1 MSTYDPALF
10 DTIRT
15 SLTSSVLGDVMD
27 AAGLR
32 RQFLPPRLKPVGDI
46 RVLVGA
52 AMTVLERDISEDAD
66 IEPFGLMFNALD
78 DLKAGEIYLCT
89 GSRNPYALWGEL
101 MSSRAQALGAVG
113 AVVDGFHR
121 DTAGILARKF
131 PVYSAGAYAQDQR
144 SRGAVMDFRCPL
156 TFDNGTRVEC
166 GDIIVADVD
175 GVLAIPASVAT
186 EIVAAAL
193 EKSSAEKQVQ
203 GMIEAGQSTADIFE
217 RTGIM

>member
-46 RVLVGA
+46 RMLVGA
-52 AMTVLERDISEDAD
+52 AMTVLERDISEDED
-66 IEPFGLMFNALD
+66 IEPFGLMFKALD

-113 AVVDGFHR
+113 AVLDGFHR
-121 DTAGILARKF
+121 DTTGILARKF

-175 GVLAIPASVAT
+175 GVLAIPVGAAT

-203 GMIEAGQSTADIFE
+203 GMIEAGQSTTDIFE